1 MRLAMLAPFALAPK
15 GTTRWR
21 VLPLARALGAG
32 GHQVRVVVP
41 PHDWP
46 ASAGRRWAEQG
57 LEVLHVGQKPGG
69 RLPSPGELILRLTRA
84 VLDWQPDVVHVF
96 KPIGY
101 SGMVAGAMTLMCPD
115 LPLVIDLDDWE
126 RAWHSR
132 LGHTRALQWALRRQE
147 DWLLDRASA
156 LTAASR
162 WLVQEISASGK
173 GSGDV
178 SYLPNGMEP
187 LEVGQGL
194 RRNRG
199 SPRLLLYTRFV
210 EHTPL
215 AVVAIW
221 RQVLAQLPDA
231 QLVVAGLGLQG
242 QERELMALVRGWEIE
257 HSVRLLGWVPEVSRA
272 GVFAAVDAAMLPV
285 ADTALN
291 RAKCP
296 MRLVD
301 LLAHGVPVAAH
312 AVGEYG
318 SYIRHEETG
327 LLAQA
332 DDDGALAAAAVR
344 LLREPRLGAH
354 LGQAAAACMRS
365 DYNWDRLA
373 AVAVAAYDRATA
385 GKSRPGWQPGADQ
398 V

>member
-1 MRLAMLAPFALAPK
+1 MRLAMIAPFALAPK

-21 VLPLARALGAG
+21 VLPLARALGAT

-46 ASAGRRWAEQG
+46 ASAGWRWVEEG
-57 LEVLHVGQKPGG
+57 VEVLHVRQ
-69 RLPSPGELILRLTRA
+69 SPGRCLSGPGALVSRLARA

-101 SGMVAGAMTLMCPD
+101 SGATAVILALIRPD

-126 RAWHSR
+126 RGWYSR
-132 LGHTRALQWALRRQE
+132 LGHSRALRKMLRWQE
-147 DWLLDRASA
+147 AWLLSRAGA

-162 WLVQEISASGK
+162 WLVGWISASRKERDG
-173 GSGDV
+173 V
-178 SYLPNGMEP
+178 FYLPNGMEP
-187 LEVGQGL
+187 VEIGQGRL
-194 RRNRG
+194 RAHG
-199 SPRLLLYTRFV
+199 PPRLLLYTRFV

-215 AVVAIW
+215 TVATIW
-221 RQVLAQLPDA
+221 RQVLAQVPDA
-231 QLVVAGLGLQG
+231 MLIVAGQGLHG
-242 QERELMALVRGWEIE
+242 QESELMTLVRAWGIE
-257 HSVRLLGWVPEVSRA
+257 PSVWPLGWVPELSRP

-296 MRLVD
+296 VRLAD

-312 AVGEYG
+312 AVGEYA
-318 SYIRHEETG
+318 SYIQHQETG
-327 LLAQA
+327 LLAPVG
-332 DDDGALAAAAVR
+332 DDAALASAVVR
-344 LLREPRLGAH
+344 LLRAPALRVH
-354 LGQAAAACMRS
+354 LGQGATAVMQT
-365 DYNWDRLA
+365 DYSWPRLA
-373 AVAVAAYDRATA
+373 DVALAAYDWAMA
-385 GKSRPGWQPGADQ
+385 GRSGAGWQQYLDH

>member
-1 MRLAMLAPFALAPK
+1 
-15 GTTRWR
+15 
-21 VLPLARALGAG
+21 
-32 GHQVRVVVP
+32 
-41 PHDWP
+41 
-46 ASAGRRWAEQG
+46 
-57 LEVLHVGQKPGG
+57 
-69 RLPSPGELILRLTRA
+69 
-84 VLDWQPDVVHVF
+84 
-96 KPIGY
+96 
-101 SGMVAGAMTLMCPD
+101 
-115 LPLVIDLDDWE
+115 
-126 RAWHSR
+126 
-132 LGHTRALQWALRRQE
+132 
-147 DWLLDRASA
+147 
-156 LTAASR
+156 
-162 WLVQEISASGK
+162 
-173 GSGDV
+173 
-178 SYLPNGMEP
+178 
-187 LEVGQGL
+187 
-194 RRNRG
+194 
-199 SPRLLLYTRFV
+199 
-210 EHTPL
+210 
-215 AVVAIW
+215 
-221 RQVLAQLPDA
+221 
-231 QLVVAGLGLQG
+231 
-242 QERELMALVRGWEIE
+242 MALVRGWEIE